1 MRAEQ
6 RCLRSHLTRPHEPGV
21 VVCLAKISLL
31 EGQLHEVLITSNS
44 FLAANFLQF
53 DSLKRLL
60 AQVECYPTLNPL
72 IPTN

>member
-1 MRAEQ
+1 
-6 RCLRSHLTRPHEPGV
+6 